1 MKVAFFDTKSYD
13 KEQFELYQGMEGIQ
27 FTFFET
33 KLTPKT
39 VGLANGFDAVCI
51 FVNDIVDKHVIDELE
66 SYNVGII
73 ALRCAGYNNV
83 DTEYARGK
91 VMVARVPKY
100 SPHAVAEFAMG
111 MLLTSIRRIHKAY
124 IRTKD
129 YNFNLEGLTGF
140 DLYGK
145 TVGVIGTGCI
155 GRAFIKIAQGFD
167 MDVIAYDKFPTKSLG
182 IEYVE
187 LNELWERSDIISLH
201 CPLND
206 DSYHMINSRTIRRMK
221 HGVAIVNTSRG
232 ALIDSEALLE
242 GIKSRQIGTVCLDVY
257 EEEADVFYENQS
269 GHIMNDEILAG
280 LLSMPNVIITS
291 HQAFLTKEAL
301 ESIAATTFY
310 NLEQYQNGECV
321 KNLV

>member
-33 KLTPKT
+33 KLTHKT

>member
-221 HGVAIVNTSRG
+221 HGVAIINTSRG

-280 LLSMPNVIITS
+280 LISMPNVIITS

>member
-221 HGVAIVNTSRG
+221 HGVAIINTSRG

>member
-51 FVNDIVDKHVIDELE
+51 FVNDVVDKHVIDELE

-221 HGVAIVNTSRG
+221 HGVAIINTSRG

>member
-51 FVNDIVDKHVIDELE
+51 FVNDIVDKYVIDELE

-221 HGVAIVNTSRG
+221 HGVAIINTSRG